1 MDDHFYAL
9 QQEFRQQFLEQ
20 TGQDIV
26 FVHIPVLGIPY
37 PVLDLGS
44 VPAAAPAADVAAAP
58 AADVAAAGYAHEE
71 FSNESEEYWAWLAF
85 ITAKGEELIKTTGIV
100 GSQEVRIYIPHK
112 CWGLWMTI
120 TWYENLCWALKGQPI
135 PLSKTLTV
143 RDMEIKYKMDQYLH
157 LPDEEKDAFEQGNA
171 PPHDE

>member
-1 MDDHFYAL
+1 MEIINMEDHFYAL

-44 VPAAAPAADVAAAP
+44 VPAAAPAADVAAA
-58 AADVAAAGYAHEE
+58 GYAHEE

-85 ITAKGEELIKTTGIV
+85 ITAKGEELIKTTGIE

-112 CWGLWMTI
+112 CWGLWMVV
-120 TWYENLCWALKGQPI
+120 TWYENLYCTIKGQYI
-135 PLSKTLTV
+135 PMSKTLTV
-143 RDMEIKYKMDQYLH
+143 RDMDIKHKMDLYLS
-157 LPDEEKDAFEQGNA
+157 LPDDKKDAFVQGNA
-171 PPHDE
+171 